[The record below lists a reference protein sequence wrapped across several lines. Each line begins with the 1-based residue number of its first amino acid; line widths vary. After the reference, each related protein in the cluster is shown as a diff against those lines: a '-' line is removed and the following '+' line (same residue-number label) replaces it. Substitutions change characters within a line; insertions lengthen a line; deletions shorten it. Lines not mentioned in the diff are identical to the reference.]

1 MGDIILKPCKRNPLI
16 QKAYRDI
23 VPIFD
28 GPDNYAIG
36 VNLTFISQGSMTHFG
51 NPLRFKIPHPAR
63 ELADKR
69 TWTDVRILMIRDI
82 TVERDPTIQGMRRD
96 WYFEGVSLD
105 YISEADTEEGRHAVF
120 VEGEYSVDPNVSPR
134 GELRVLAFKQPRPF
148 AEVVPYEE
156 LLDALTIPP
165 GGILEGRDISDR
177 SIEGSG
183 TSRVMVTGPDMPI
196 HVLNLRTIV
205 DTLCKLQEK
214 IPPAIRLQD
223 GSITWIS
230 YHTRYTFYPPTEK

>member
-1 MGDIILKPCKRNPLI
+1 M
-16 QKAYRDI
+16 AHY
-23 VPIFD
+23 
-28 GPDNYAIG
+28 
-36 VNLTFISQGSMTHFG
+36 G
-51 NPLRFKIPHPAR
+51 NPLRFIIPHPAP
-63 ELADKR
+63 ELAYRKAY
-69 TWTDVRILMIRDI
+69 TDVRILKIQDI
-82 TVERDPTIQGMRRD
+82 TIERDPTILGMRRD

-105 YISEADTEEGRHAVF
+105 YESEASSEEKRHAVF
-120 VEGEYSVDPNVSPR
+120 VEGEYSVDPNISPR

-156 LLDALTIPP
+156 LLEALTVPP
-165 GGILEGRDISDR
+165 GGILEGRDINDR

-223 GSITWIS
+223 GSITWVS